1 MQASDETE
9 RGARVIGSTNP
20 KLYERLK
27 LLAETM
33 RKHPTPSEAK
43 LWDKISKKKLGIKF
57 RRQHMI
63 DQFIVDF
70 YSIEAQLV
78 IEVDGEVHKKQQ
90 ERDAERSM
98 ILQSLGLTVLRFT
111 NEQIKNNLDE
121 VISTIQTHLPK
132 ST

>member
-1 MQASDETE
+1 
-9 RGARVIGSTNP
+9 
-20 KLYERLK
+20 
-27 LLAETM
+27 
-33 RKHPTPSEAK
+33 
-43 LWDKISKKKLGIKF
+43 
-57 RRQHMI
+57 MI

-78 IEVDGEVHKKQQ
+78 IEVDGEVHKTQQ
-90 ERDAERSM
+90 ERDAERSI